1 MVFAE
6 IDRRARRKTA
16 QRIKLF
22 VQMLTTTGYAAVGSA
37 IADPLFN
44 SGAFHGGNVF
54 SLSVGLVALALALYY
69 VPDGEYDVPH

>member
-1 MVFAE
+1 
-6 IDRRARRKTA
+6 
-16 QRIKLF
+16 
-22 VQMLTTTGYAAVGSA
+22 MLTTTGYAAVGSA

-54 SLSVGLVALALALYY
+54 ALSVGLVALALALYY